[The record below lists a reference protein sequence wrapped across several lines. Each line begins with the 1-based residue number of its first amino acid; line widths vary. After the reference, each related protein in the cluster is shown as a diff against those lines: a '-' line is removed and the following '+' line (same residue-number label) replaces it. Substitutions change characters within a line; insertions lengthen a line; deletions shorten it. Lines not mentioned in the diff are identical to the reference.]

1 MKKRIFLVFGIILV
15 MAIAGPVLIFVVQ
28 PACLILRCTG
38 FYCAGCGGQRM
49 FLSLFEGDLAG
60 AFHHN
65 PFLFLLLPPLLG
77 YAAWEAVRFIREE
90 RLLCQ
95 SRRFLWIFIGVLLL
109 GIVFTVMRNLPGIS
123 FLGP

>member
-1 MKKRIFLVFGIILV
+1 MKKRILLVSGLFLA
-15 MAIAGPVLIFVVQ
+15 MAIAGPFLIFVVQ

-49 FLSLFEGDLAG
+49 LLSLFEGDLSG
-60 AFHHN
+60 AFQHN
-65 PFLFLLLPPLLG
+65 PFLFLLLPLLLG
-77 YAAWEAVRFIREE
+77 YAVWEAVHYIRGE

-95 SRRFLWIFIGVLLL
+95 SRRFLWIFTGVLLL